1 MKLTPPECYAY
12 LSPNQNCVS
21 LMWRTFRDNI
31 VIPDFQCK
39 VEKETVS
46 PFLFLSPA
54 LYKVLTV
61 AWVNFLQLLIT

>member
-1 MKLTPPECYAY
+1 MLLLFKQMKLTPPECYGY

-21 LMWRTFRDNI
+21 LMGHTFRDNI

-46 PFLFLSPA
+46 LFLFLSPA

-61 AWVNFLQLLIT
+61 A